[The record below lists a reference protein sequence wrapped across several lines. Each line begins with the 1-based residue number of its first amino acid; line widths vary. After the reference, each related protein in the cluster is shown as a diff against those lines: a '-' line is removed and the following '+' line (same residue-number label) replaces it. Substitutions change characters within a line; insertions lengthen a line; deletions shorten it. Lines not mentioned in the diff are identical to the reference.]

1 MVLIIQKCIYGL
13 VGSWSIVIMKSSV
26 LLFLYYN
33 RMMVN
38 LNQEDLNVS
47 HAYID
52 FTFIVNWSVNFTS
65 VFVFQPVM

>member
-1 MVLIIQKCIYGL
+1 
-13 VGSWSIVIMKSSV
+13 
-26 LLFLYYN
+26 
-33 RMMVN
+33 MMVN

-65 VFVFQPVM
+65 VFVFQPVI

>member
-1 MVLIIQKCIYGL
+1 
-13 VGSWSIVIMKSSV
+13 
-26 LLFLYYN
+26 
-33 RMMVN
+33 MMVN

-65 VFVFQPVM
+65 VFVFQPVMKIATDMYKKHAPHEVSSAICCLFKAH